1 MFVHLNISAS
11 EKDSFRIIEN
21 NLRRNIKDSDSWSM
35 RCHAWGNDAQ
45 GPLYNLDVL
54 IPSTNLEGITKVM
67 TQLPTNCQQPDR
79 LSYKCNTKK
88 LYQSLDEVA
97 LPKRKTYNTEE

>member
-11 EKDSFRIIEN
+11 EKDAFRIIEN

-35 RCHAWGNDAQ
+35 RCHSWGSDAQ

-54 IPSTNLEGITKVM
+54 IPSNDLEAVTKVM
-67 TQLPTNCQQPDR
+67 TRIPTVCQHPDR
-79 LSYKCNTKK
+79 LSYKCNTSK
-88 LYQSLDEVA
+88 LYQSIDEIS
-97 LPKRKTYNTEE
+97 LPKRKTYQE

>member
-1 MFVHLNISAS
+1 MFVHLNISAA
-11 EKDSFRIIEN
+11 EKDAFRIIEN

-35 RCHAWGNDAQ
+35 RCHSWGSDAQ

-67 TQLPTNCQQPDR
+67 RDLNGNCQQPNR
-79 LSYKCNTKK
+79 LSYKCNTNK
-88 LYQSLDEVA
+88 LYHSLDEVT
-97 LPKRKTYNTEE
+97 LPKRKIYIEG